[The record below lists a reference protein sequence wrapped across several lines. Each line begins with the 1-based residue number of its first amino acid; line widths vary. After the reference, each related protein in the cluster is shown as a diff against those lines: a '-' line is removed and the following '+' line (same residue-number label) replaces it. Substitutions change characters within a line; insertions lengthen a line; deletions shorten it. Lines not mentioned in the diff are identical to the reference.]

1 MLLAARQNGDW
12 LGFRLRCGTPC
23 LSPALPPTLMR
34 ILLPVFV
41 VSVSAFAQA
50 PETAATIMERVAVN
64 QDRAEHLRSSFVYQQ
79 TLLMRLRRGNHQL
92 AREERSEF
100 SVTPGPAGVERKL
113 AHFSGRY
120 QRDGK
125 FIAYDHPHYQYKDT
139 DIDGDLISDLGN
151 DLTNNSSRD
160 GIAHDLFPLTAAEQ
174 AKYTFRL
181 LGRETRRGRDL
192 FRISF
197 RPKRGAENASWAG
210 EALIDANEY
219 QPVHVSTR
227 LARGVPFWVKTMLGT
242 NLKYLGFS
250 LGYERF
256 EQGVWFPV
264 SYGGEFEIKVLFFY
278 RRLISVSLE
287 NKGFQRTQADST
299 ITYERAEK

>member
-1 MLLAARQNGDW
+1 
-12 LGFRLRCGTPC
+12 
-23 LSPALPPTLMR
+23 
-34 ILLPVFV
+34 
-41 VSVSAFAQA
+41 
-50 PETAATIMERVAVN
+50 VAGN

-79 TLLMRLRRGNHQL
+79 NLLMRLRRANHKL

-100 SVTPGPAGVERKL
+100 TVTPGPAGVEKKL

-120 QRDGK
+120 ERDGT
-125 FIAYDHPHYQYKDT
+125 FISYDHPNYHYKDT

-151 DLTNNSSRD
+151 GLTNDSSRD
-160 GIAHDLFPLTAAEQ
+160 GIAGDLFPLTAAQQ

-192 FRISF
+192 FRIAF
-197 RPKRGAENASWAG
+197 GPRRGVENANWSG
-210 EALIDANEY
+210 EALIDAVEY
-219 QPVHVSTR
+219 QPVRVSTS
-227 LARGVPFWVKTMLGT
+227 LARGVPFWIRTALGT

-256 EQGVWFPV
+256 EDGVWFPV
-264 SYGGEFEIKVLFFY
+264 SYGGEFEVKLLFFY
-278 RRLISVSLE
+278 KRLITVSLE

-299 ITYERAEK
+299 ITYEQAEK